1 MSNRLEEK
9 RIMIEF
15 TYEEL
20 RGLQYSIQR
29 SDAMDK
35 LCETNL
41 ANTPI
46 CHGLISSKFK
56 IEKAVKELVE
66 IDKQ

>member
-9 RIMIEF
+9 KIMIEF

-29 SDAMDK
+29 SDAMEK
-35 LCETNL
+35 LCELNL

-46 CHGLISSKFK
+46 CHGLISGKFK
-56 IEKAVKELVE
+56 IEKAVTELVK
-66 IDKQ
+66 IDY